1 MNRDNVIYICE
12 SAKKIL
18 DEQAKRY
25 PDSYFYFPN
34 KNCEKQLKIYDTK
47 IKVDKLKRALKPT
60 IGLSSSY
67 WSEPVNIFAK
77 KHLEFIFSMRD
88 ITRIFKILAGMFHF
102 TENEKDIVSQHTN
115 KSMGKTL

>member
-12 SAKKIL
+12 SAKKYWRNKLNGIT
-18 DEQAKRY
+18 
-25 PDSYFYFPN
+25 DSDFPN
-34 KNCEKQLKIYDTK
+34 KNYEKHLKIYNAK

-60 IGLSSSY
+60 IGLSCSY

-77 KHLEFIFSMRD
+77 KHLESIFSMRD
-88 ITRIFKILAGMFHF
+88 ITRTFKILAGMFHF

>member
-1 MNRDNVIYICE
+1 MNRDNVIYIYE

-34 KNCEKQLKIYDTK
+34 KNYEKQLKIYDTK
-47 IKVDKLKRALKPT
+47 IKVDKLKRALKSK

-67 WSEPVNIFAK
+67 WSELVNIFAK
-77 KHLEFIFSMRD
+77 KTFGIYFFDARY
-88 ITRIFKILAGMFHF
+88 
-102 TENEKDIVSQHTN
+102 N
-115 KSMGKTL
+115 KNI